1 MGCLLIAEEDDLAPP
16 NALGHPLDVVRRGSR
31 EGRAVPLRDGDG
43 LALEMADAPIVVPV
57 LSGFTALDPNFFA
70 NDLVSGFF
78 AEHFAHLL
86 IK

>member
-1 MGCLLIAEEDDLAPP
+1 
-16 NALGHPLDVVRRGSR
+16 
-31 EGRAVPLRDGDG
+31 
-43 LALEMADAPIVVPV
+43 V